1 MNLRILGKVFAAIN
15 VALLFIW
22 ASAFVVQEHETAMVK
37 RFGKVQ
43 KNEAGEVVIYKEGLY
58 FKMPIFDSVITTD
71 MRSYSFE
78 IENARFMTNEKKDL
92 IVDGFVT
99 YRVAEPLVY
108 TTSTNGGNQ
117 ATAERLIRRLF
128 VDEMKSQIG
137 KYQILEVSSGAVA
150 KKMDRAG
157 QNDKQIVTEIEGKRD
172 LIIQSI
178 EDAVKV
184 EVYNSLGVEVV
195 DFRFKSLSLPNEI
208 ADSIYN
214 RMRKERNGVAN
225 KFRAEGR
232 KTAVEITSDADYQA
246 NKTKEEAR
254 KDALLIRGAAEALA
268 NKIYIDAYSKNIEL
282 YEFLKAMDSYGDSL
296 KSKENIIFLSTDMPY
311 FTQLFNNNNL
321 ATN

>member
-1 MNLRILGKVFAAIN
+1 MSLRILGKVFATIN

-22 ASAFVVQEHETAMVK
+22 ASAFVVQENETAMVK

-43 KNEAGEVVIYKEGLY
+43 KNEVGEVVIYNEGLH

-108 TTSTNGGNQ
+108 TTSTNGGSR

-150 KKMDRAG
+150 KKIDRAG

-178 EDAVKV
+178 EDEVTA
-184 EVYNSLGVEVV
+184 EVYKSLGIEVV

-254 KDALLIRGAAEALA
+254 KDALLIRGTAEALA

-311 FTQLFNNNNL
+311 FNQLFNKNNL
-321 ATN
+321 ASK

>member
-1 MNLRILGKVFAAIN
+1 MSLRILGKVFATIN

-22 ASAFVVQEHETAMVK
+22 ASAFVVQENETAMVK

-43 KNEAGEVVIYKEGLY
+43 KNEVGEVVIYNEGLH

-108 TTSTNGGNQ
+108 TTSTNGGNR

-150 KKMDRAG
+150 KKIDRAG

-178 EDAVKV
+178 EDEVTA
-184 EVYNSLGVEVV
+184 EVYKSLGIEVV

-254 KDALLIRGAAEALA
+254 KDALLIRGTAEALA

-311 FTQLFNNNNL
+311 FNQLFNKNNL
-321 ATN
+321 ASK

>member
-1 MNLRILGKVFAAIN
+1 MSLRILGKVFATIN

-22 ASAFVVQEHETAMVK
+22 ASAFVVQENETAMVK

-43 KNEAGEVVIYKEGLY
+43 KNEVGEVVIYKEGLH

-108 TTSTNGGNQ
+108 TTSTNGGNR

-150 KKMDRAG
+150 KKIDRAG

-178 EDAVKV
+178 EDEVKA
-184 EVYNSLGVEVV
+184 EVYKSLGIEVV

-254 KDALLIRGAAEALA
+254 KDALLIRGTAEALA

-311 FTQLFNNNNL
+311 FNQLFNKNNL
-321 ATN
+321 ASK

>member
-1 MNLRILGKVFAAIN
+1 MSLRILGKVFAAIN

-22 ASAFVVQEHETAMVK
+22 ASAFVVQENETAMVK

-43 KNEAGEVVIYKEGLY
+43 KNEAGEVVIYKEGIY
-58 FKMPIFDSVITTD
+58 FKVPIFDSVITTD

-108 TTSTNGGNQ
+108 TTSTNGGNR

-150 KKMDRAG
+150 KKIDRAG

-178 EDAVKV
+178 EGAVKA
-184 EVYNSLGVEVV
+184 EVYKSLGVEVV

-232 KTAVEITSDADYQA
+232 KTAVEITSGADYQA
-246 NKTKEEAR
+246 NKTKEEAK
-254 KDALLIRGAAEALA
+254 KDALLIRGTAEALA

-311 FTQLFNNNNL
+311 FTQLFNKNNL
-321 ATN
+321 ASN